1 MFTYT
6 LLNKP
11 GFRFSPTN
19 AAASHEDR
27 LRGIA
32 RFGPYKRVETEPQ
45 IAFVFPTGYRDAANT
60 LYLALRNGIGLF
72 KGLPSV
78 FKVPLEK
85 DQAIPITGFTLANP
99 HNHHDCAQRY
109 RDAIQT
115 WMASHQTKPDIF
127 VTLHPKSMAWEDDS
141 EYSATKAILLR
152 EGLLSQNVTFELIQ
166 SSAQFEWAAANI
178 ALAIFAKLGGIP
190 WAVDRPN
197 AEGEIVIG
205 MGRSETFDVATRER
219 KRFMAFATCLQTNG
233 IYRFSTLGKICSDHD
248 SYVEELENTLRL
260 TLRRTHES
268 SADIRMLA
276 LHFPKEFSFDER
288 KRCQRIAE
296 EEQARF
302 PRVEFVKV
310 TDEERFF
317 ALDDE
322 SPDQVPRRGT
332 CIRLN
337 RSDHLLYT
345 EGSEERQTW
354 ANRPPSAVRIRHYRN
369 DQEIDGATREVI
381 GQVFDL
387 SMSNWR
393 AFNARGYPV
402 SILYSTLISRILRH
416 ADLTTEQSERLGERM
431 WFL

>member
-6 LLNKP
+6 LLDKP

-19 AAASHEDR
+19 PAATHEDR
-27 LRGIA
+27 LRGII
-32 RFGPYKRVETEPQ
+32 RFGPFKRIENPPR

-85 DQAIPITGFTLANP
+85 EQTLPITGFKLANP
-99 HNHHDCAQRY
+99 FDHHDCAKRY
-109 RDAIQT
+109 RDAIQA
-115 WMASHQTKPDIF
+115 WMTSHQEKPDIF
-127 VTLHPKSMAWEDDS
+127 LTLHPRSMAWEDDS

-152 EGLLSQNVTFELIQ
+152 ESLLSQNVTFELIQ

-178 ALAIFAKLGGIP
+178 ALALFAKLGGIP
-190 WAVDRPN
+190 WAIDRPN
-197 AEGEIVIG
+197 ADGEIVIG
-205 MGRSETFDVATRER
+205 MGRSDSFEVATRER
-219 KRFMAFATCLQTNG
+219 KRFIAFATCLQTNG
-233 IYRFSTLGKICSDHD
+233 IYRFSTLGRVCTDRQ
-248 SYVEELENTLRL
+248 SYIEELENTLRI
-260 TLRRTHES
+260 TLRRAHETI
-268 SADIRMLA
+268 AEVRILT

-288 KRCQRIAE
+288 ERCKRIAE

-302 PRVEFVKV
+302 PRLEFVKV
-310 TDEERFF
+310 TDEDRFF

-322 SPDQVPRRGT
+322 SPDQVPCRGT
-332 CIRLN
+332 CIRL
-337 RSDHLLYT
+337 SSTDHLLYT
-345 EGSEERQTW
+345 EGSEERQSW
-354 ANRPPSAVRIRHYRN
+354 ANRPPSAVRIKHYRGES
-369 DQEIDGATREVI
+369 EIDAGTREVI

-387 SMSNWR
+387 SMANWR

-416 ADLTTEQSERLGERM
+416 ANLDNVQSESLRNRM